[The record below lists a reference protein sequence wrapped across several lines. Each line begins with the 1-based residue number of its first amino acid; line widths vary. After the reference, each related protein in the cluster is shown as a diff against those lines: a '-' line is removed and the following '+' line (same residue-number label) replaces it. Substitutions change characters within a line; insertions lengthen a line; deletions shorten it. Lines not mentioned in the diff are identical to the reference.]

1 MAQEPSSN
9 LGFVLKEQYENLCSL
24 EMMNNALL
32 ARFDIDD
39 GESVSHDQ
47 IDAYFKDCERHLT
60 KLFECEKTVKT
71 AIQRAESQCTGQ
83 GNADKMRTLMNIRN
97 KAISIRKT
105 LDLLVE
111 KISRRR
117 NGLSKKTLQISK
129 NNQKIRLY
137 AQNM

>member
-1 MAQEPSSN
+1 MVQKPISD

-39 GESVSHDQ
+39 GELVSQDQ
-47 IDAYFKDCERHLT
+47 MDAYLKDCERFLIR
-60 KLFECEKTVKT
+60 LFECEKTVKT
-71 AIQRAESQCTGQ
+71 AIQRAKSQCTGQ
-83 GNADKMRTLMNIRN
+83 DNADKMRTLINIRN

-111 KISRRR
+111 KITHRR